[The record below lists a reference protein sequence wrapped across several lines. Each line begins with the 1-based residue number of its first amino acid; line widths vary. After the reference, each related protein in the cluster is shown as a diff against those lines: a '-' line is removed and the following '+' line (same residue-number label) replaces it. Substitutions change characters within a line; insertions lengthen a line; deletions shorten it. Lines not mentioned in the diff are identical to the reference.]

1 MTEVNKYMVFSLNNE
16 VYGAPVEQV
25 ISVEKPMNITRVP
38 NTAPFIKGVINSRGT
53 ILPVID
59 LLAKFDMGASK
70 IVESTRLAIVQS
82 EDIRVAL
89 LIDMARDVLDIN
101 GDDID
106 PVPEVAGGIHAKYL
120 NGVARLAEDLMILL
134 NLNKVLDPND
144 IQLIKQ
150 IEI

>member
-1 MTEVNKYMVFSLNNE
+1 MVFSLNNE

>member
-1 MTEVNKYMVFSLNNE
+1 MAEVNKYMVFSLKNE

-38 NTAPFIKGVINSRGT
+38 NTAPFIKGVINLRGM

-59 LLAKFDMGASK
+59 LLSKFDIGTSD
-70 IVESTRLAIVQS
+70 ITESTRLAIVQS

-89 LIDMARDVLDIN
+89 LIDTAKDVLDITQ
-101 GDDID
+101 DDVD

-120 NGVARLAEDLMILL
+120 NGVAKLEEGLMILL
-134 NLNKVLDPND
+134 NLDKILDPND
-144 IQLIKQ
+144 IEIIKQ
-150 IEI
+150 LEV